1 MKQLKNFTPTKG
13 KTTTADTTLK
23 DSPIDTQNVED
34 MINQRQ
40 NRTEKELMDE
50 LMANV
55 KKSKA
60 EGRFSEKDMQNFKNT
75 VSPMLTSEQ
84 KKKLDEILD
93 ALR

>member
-1 MKQLKNFTPTKG
+1 MKQLKNFTPTRE
-13 KTTTADTTLK
+13 KTSRVNTPTQDT
-23 DSPIDTQNVED
+23 PVDTQNVED

-60 EGRFSEKDMQNFKNT
+60 EGRFSESDMLNFKNT

>member
-1 MKQLKNFTPTKG
+1 MKQLKNFTPTRE
-13 KTTTADTTLK
+13 KTARENTPPQDT
-23 DSPIDTQNVED
+23 PVDTQNVED

-60 EGRFSEKDMQNFKNT
+60 EGRFSESDMLNFKNT

>member
-1 MKQLKNFTPTKG
+1 
-13 KTTTADTTLK
+13 
-23 DSPIDTQNVED
+23 

-60 EGRFSEKDMQNFKNT
+60 EGRFSESDMLNFKNT

>member
-1 MKQLKNFTPTKG
+1 MKQLKNFTPTRE
-13 KTTTADTTLK
+13 KTSRVNTPPQDT
-23 DSPIDTQNVED
+23 PQDTQNFED

-60 EGRFSEKDMQNFKNT
+60 EGRFSEKDMLNFKNT